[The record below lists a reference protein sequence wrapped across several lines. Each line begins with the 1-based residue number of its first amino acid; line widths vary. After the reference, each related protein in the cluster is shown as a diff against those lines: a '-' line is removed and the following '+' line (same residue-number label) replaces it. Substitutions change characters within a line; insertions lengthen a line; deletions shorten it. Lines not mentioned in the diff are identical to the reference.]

1 MEFPK
6 FTEVKRY
13 RDMVSTFGG
22 YNHRLSCDEG
32 QFYDMKNMTS
42 QYFPAL
48 STRKNRGIVQQMVN
62 PQGVSDQ
69 GSLVWM
75 DDGILYIDGERIE
88 LDAKFYNKDKKRITR
103 MGAYVIINDMWYNT
117 SNGSEGY
124 MSATYITDT
133 IEEGKGAVAFTMT
146 KADGTSITWH
156 DAEYY
161 KENEP
166 KNGDYMVS
174 VVNGKATLK
183 VYSASTASW
192 SGVTDTRIK
201 INAEG
206 IDKEFEK
213 GDGVTIAFDNREAN
227 WDYAKNIFLGDEFG
241 GSWLSTNT
249 TILEKEENSI
259 TITGI
264 LDENKHFSNL
274 TLVVMR
280 KVPDMEF
287 VIECNNRLWGCS
299 RDGHEIYCCKLGDVK
314 NWNYFEGLST
324 DSWAVTI
331 GSDGKFTGA
340 ITYMGN
346 PIFFKE
352 DSLIKIYVSGT
363 GAHQVKETKLRG
375 VQEGSEK
382 SLAIVNE
389 TLFYKSTTGVMAYTG
404 NMPVSVSD
412 DLGEVRY
419 YDAVASNIDDR
430 YYISM
435 KDKEGKSHLFVYDT
449 KTNIWCRE
457 DDTEVMYFCR
467 DEDDLYYIDAKD
479 NKMKSVYGTLLV
491 ESEEND
497 TEGKFDWMAES
508 GNIGYASPDNKYISQ
523 INIRIAL
530 EFGTNVDFYIQYDSS
545 GEWEHKFNMAGK
557 GTRTFSVPVIP
568 KRCDHF
574 KYKIAG
580 KGGCKIYSI
589 TKTTEQGSDIT

>member
-314 NWNYFEGLST
+314 NWNSFEGLST